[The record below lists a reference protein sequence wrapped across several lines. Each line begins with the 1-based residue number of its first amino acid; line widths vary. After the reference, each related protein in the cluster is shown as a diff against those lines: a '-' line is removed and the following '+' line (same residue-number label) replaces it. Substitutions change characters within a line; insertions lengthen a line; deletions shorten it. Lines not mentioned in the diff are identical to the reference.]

1 MSNQHRIPTY
11 MKISDFYVAQAKELK
26 ILGSFVA
33 SNICR
38 DTEGALR
45 IPEPFLSE
53 FGRIMPYFLQ
63 LRFDDIMWHAYFEKE
78 EKKVCGTYD
87 LFRYYDLRMYSFVI
101 FDYIGKGIFK
111 VKGYTTNAIEVQ
123 KPEIDVAQFYK
134 NFEPSQLRFDEFV
147 YGRNHLQIERYIAMS
162 TMAGTNQSVDMWKI
176 EIEGI
181 SNIAEDAHL
190 ELKPELE
197 NLYKGW
203 EGKHHIHL
211 CPGVNFWEISVTLVD
226 GDELAAEKKAEEKNG
241 KRSFYKII
249 VESVLEEGYLVLPPM
264 LGEETEKNLLAVR
277 KLKLE
282 ELKYEEAFVY
292 EEKNPNGHPDSA
304 HERINTIVK
313 QAPLPKNAV
322 NMPDLV
328 DIDSE
333 PEVEVVDAPQE
344 EEQAADM
351 EIEDEAQVMQFSKN
365 LNASNMNGRCH
376 GMHIP
381 PEIRLPNKEW
391 QHGDDHLACIEK
403 FNVVRQDP
411 IPPAASYIP
420 ATVDDIEEEVMEN
433 AANQELVHTM

>member
-1 MSNQHRIPTY
+1 

-111 VKGYTTNAIEVQ
+111 VKGYTTNAIEAE

-181 SNIAEDAHL
+181 SNIVEDAHL
-190 ELKPELE
+190 
-197 NLYKGW
+197 
-203 EGKHHIHL
+203 
-211 CPGVNFWEISVTLVD
+211 
-226 GDELAAEKKAEEKNG
+226 
-241 KRSFYKII
+241 
-249 VESVLEEGYLVLPPM
+249 
-264 LGEETEKNLLAVR
+264 
-277 KLKLE
+277 
-282 ELKYEEAFVY
+282 
-292 EEKNPNGHPDSA
+292 
-304 HERINTIVK
+304 
-313 QAPLPKNAV
+313 
-322 NMPDLV
+322 
-328 DIDSE
+328 
-333 PEVEVVDAPQE
+333 
-344 EEQAADM
+344 
-351 EIEDEAQVMQFSKN
+351 
-365 LNASNMNGRCH
+365 
-376 GMHIP
+376 
-381 PEIRLPNKEW
+381 
-391 QHGDDHLACIEK
+391 HLACIEK

-433 AANQELVHTM
+433 AANQEPVHTM